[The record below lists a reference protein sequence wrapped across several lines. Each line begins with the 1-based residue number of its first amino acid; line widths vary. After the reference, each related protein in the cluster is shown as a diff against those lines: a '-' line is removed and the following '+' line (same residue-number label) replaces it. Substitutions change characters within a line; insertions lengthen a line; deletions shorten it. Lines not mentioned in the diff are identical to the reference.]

1 MRLIYDSATDVLSL
15 RLRSVPIAESEE
27 LEDGL
32 VVLLDADGHIIGFNY
47 ADARKRLTLEELT
60 SVTYENLSTKR
71 RESLKLP

>member
-1 MRLIYDSATDVLSL
+1 MRLIYDPSADVLSV

-32 VVLLDADGHIIGFNY
+32 ELLLDADGQIIGFNY

>member
-1 MRLIYDSATDVLSL
+1 MRLIYDPTTDVLSV
-15 RLRSVPIAESEE
+15 RLRSALIADSEE
-27 LEDGL
+27 VEDGIE
-32 VVLLDADGHIIGFNY
+32 VLLDAQGHVIGFNY

>member
-1 MRLIYDSATDVLSL
+1 MRLIYDPVGDTLSI
-15 RLRSVPIAESEE
+15 RLRSAAIADSEE

-32 VVLLDADGHIIGFNY
+32 EVLLDADGHVIGFNY
-47 ADARKRLTLEELT
+47 ADARKRLSLEELT